1 MERIHNKSYTIQH
14 KQKRLKKGGIKMNE
28 LTIMNRGKVVAQHIF
43 TTELFSRWTSFIDA
57 KPKTIETYTRNIR
70 PFIYY
75 LAKNGIK
82 NPAREDIIAFRES
95 MKESHKPNTVQGYI
109 MAVKQF
115 FRWTEQEGLYPN
127 IADHVKG
134 AKIDSGFKKDY
145 LTSKQVGKLLQT
157 IDRSTLKG
165 LRDYAILLLMVTT
178 GLRTVEVARAN
189 IEDMR
194 TVADFTALF
203 IQGKGHEER
212 TDYVKVEPPVEDAIR
227 AYLKARGKIK
237 GKQPLFTS
245 IANRNSGERMTT
257 RSISRIAKENMI
269 EANLESDRLTAHSLR
284 HTTATL
290 NLLNGGTPEETR
302 QLLRHSNINTTLIY
316 SHALERA
323 SNNSEARIAKAI
335 LG

>member
-1 MERIHNKSYTIQH
+1 
-14 KQKRLKKGGIKMNE
+14 MNDI
-28 LTIMNRGKVVAQHIF
+28 TVINRGGVVSQDTF
-43 TTELFSRWTSFIDA
+43 TTELFSRWVSFIDA
-57 KPKTIETYTRNIR
+57 KPKTVETYTRNIR

-75 LAKNGIK
+75 VQDNGISQ
-82 NPAREDIIAFRES
+82 PTRADIIAFRDS
-95 MKESHKPNTVQGYI
+95 MKESHKPNTVQGYM
-109 MAVKQF
+109 MAVRQF
-115 FRWTEQEGLYPN
+115 FRWAEIEGLYPN
-127 IADHVKG
+127 VADHVKG
-134 AKIDSGFKKDY
+134 VKIDSGFKKDY

-157 IDRSTLKG
+157 IDRSSLKG
-165 LRDYAILLLMVTT
+165 LRDYAILSLMVTT
-178 GLRTVEVARAN
+178 GLRTVEVMRAN

-194 TVADFTALF
+194 TVADFTALY

-227 AYLKARGKIK
+227 AYLKARGKAS
-237 GKQPLFTS
+237 GQEPLFAS
-245 IANRNSGERMTT
+245 IAHKNSGERMTT

-269 EANLESDRLTAHSLR
+269 EADLQSDRLTAHSLR

-323 SNNSEARIAKAI
+323 NNHSEARVAKAI
-335 LG
+335 FG

>member
-1 MERIHNKSYTIQH
+1 MNKVAIIERGEIVGQAS
-14 KQKRLKKGGIKMNE
+14 
-28 LTIMNRGKVVAQHIF
+28 F
-43 TTELFSRWTSFIDA
+43 TSELFSRWTAFIDA

-70 PFIYY
+70 PFISY
-75 LAKNGIK
+75 LSENGIN
-82 NPAREDIIAFRES
+82 NPTRES
-95 MKESHKPNTVQGYI
+95 VIAYRESLKRQHKPNTVQGYL

-115 FRWTEQEGLYPN
+115 FRWTEQERLYPN

-165 LRDYAILLLMVTT
+165 LRDYAILSLMVTT
-178 GLRTVEVARAN
+178 GLRTVEVMRAN

-227 AYLKARGKIK
+227 AYLRARGKAERTE
-237 GKQPLFTS
+237 PLFTS
-245 IANRNSGERMTT
+245 IAHRNSGERMTT

-269 EANLESDRLTAHSLR
+269 EADLNSDRLTAHSLR

-323 SNNSEARIAKAI
+323 NNNSESRVAKAI
-335 LG
+335 FGKEWISRL

>member
-1 MERIHNKSYTIQH
+1 MQSKLHNTVYTIEDIERRQ
-14 KQKRLKKGGIKMNE
+14 GMNE
-28 LTIMNRGKVVAQHIF
+28 LTVIDRGEVVAQNTF

-70 PFIYY
+70 PFIYF
-75 LAKNGIK
+75 LSDNGIR
-82 NPAREDIIAFRES
+82 NPQREDIIAFRES
-95 MKESHKPNTVQGYI
+95 MKESHKPSTVQGYI

-178 GLRTVEVARAN
+178 GLRTVEVMRAN

-227 AYLKARGKIK
+227 AYLKSRGKTE
-237 GKQPLFTS
+237 GREPLFTS
-245 IANRNSGERMTT
+245 IAHRNSGERMTT

-269 EANLESDRLTAHSLR
+269 EADLQSDRLTAHSLR

>member
-1 MERIHNKSYTIQH
+1 MQSKLHNTTYTTQNIERRHN
-14 KQKRLKKGGIKMNE
+14 MNE
-28 LTIMNRGKVVAQHIF
+28 LTVIDRGEVVAQNSF

-70 PFIYY
+70 PFIYF
-75 LAKNGIK
+75 LAENGIR

-178 GLRTVEVARAN
+178 GLRTVEVMRAN

-212 TDYVKVEPPVEDAIR
+212 TDYVKVEPPVEDAII
-227 AYLKARGKIK
+227 AYRKARGKTE
-237 GKQPLFTS
+237 GREPLFTS
-245 IANRNSGERMTT
+245 IAHRNSGERMTT

-269 EANLESDRLTAHSLR
+269 EADLQSDRLTAHSLR

>member
-1 MERIHNKSYTIQH
+1 
-14 KQKRLKKGGIKMNE
+14 MND
-28 LTIMNRGKVVAQHIF
+28 IAVINRGEVVSQDAF
-43 TTELFSRWTSFIDA
+43 TTELFSRWVSFIDA
-57 KPKTIETYTRNIR
+57 KPKTVETYTRNIR

-75 LAKNGIK
+75 VQDNGISQ
-82 NPAREDIIAFRES
+82 PTRADIIAFRDR
-95 MKESHKPNTVQGYI
+95 MKESHKPNTVQGYM
-109 MAVKQF
+109 MAVRQF
-115 FRWTEQEGLYPN
+115 FRWAELEGLYPN
-127 IADHVKG
+127 VADHVKG
-134 AKIDSGFKKDY
+134 VKIDSGFKKDY

-165 LRDYAILLLMVTT
+165 LRDYAILSLMVTT
-178 GLRTVEVARAN
+178 GLRTVEVMRAN

-194 TVADFTALF
+194 TVADFTALY

-227 AYLKARGKIK
+227 AYLKARGKAD
-237 GKQPLFTS
+237 GQEPLFAS
-245 IANRNSGERMTT
+245 IAHKNSGERMTT

-269 EANLESDRLTAHSLR
+269 EADLQSDRLTAHSLR

-323 SNNSEARIAKAI
+323 NNNSEARVAKAI
-335 LG
+335 FG